1 MSEKGKFI
9 EQLRELADFYE
20 SAPDNLP
27 RPYLTTL
34 VYVEKDDIP
43 IIIRACRKLTKTSSN
58 GYLSLSKS
66 LNYGSVSFRIAQG
79 EVCERKVVGQKWV
92 PEFKQEGHFQDQ
104 VEWEC
109 KPVLKGIEEEEA
121 EDKGANSI

>member
-1 MSEKGKFI
+1 MSEKKKFI

-20 SAPDNLP
+20 NAPDNLP
-27 RPYLTTL
+27 RPNVNTL
-34 VYVEKDDIP
+34 VYVEKDEIP
-43 IIIRACRKLTKTSSN
+43 TIIRACRKLTKTSSN

-66 LNYGSVSFRIAQG
+66 LDYGSVSFRISQE

-92 PEFKQEGHFQDQ
+92 PEFKQDGHFQDQ

-109 KPVLKGIEEEEA
+109 KPILKGIDEEA
-121 EDKGANSI
+121 EDKGANGI